1 MPRGYDSGRGTIC
14 NHSDDTGRAQSD
26 VFVSFFATN
35 TLRTDN
41 RIIAGDDL
49 YSIIDCYV
57 AGLVKVLRF
66 VMPGVESRVIDEGF
80 NGSRSLSPA
89 TEVAKF
95 STFRGFTKCN

>member
-1 MPRGYDSGRGTIC
+1 MIILVPVCDYYDNSGW
-14 NHSDDTGRAQSD
+14 AQPD

-57 AGLVKVLRF
+57 AGFIKVLLF
-66 VMPGVESRVIDEGF
+66 MMPSVEGGVIGQGF
-80 NGSRSLSPA
+80 NGPRS
-89 TEVAKF
+89 
-95 STFRGFTKCN
+95 